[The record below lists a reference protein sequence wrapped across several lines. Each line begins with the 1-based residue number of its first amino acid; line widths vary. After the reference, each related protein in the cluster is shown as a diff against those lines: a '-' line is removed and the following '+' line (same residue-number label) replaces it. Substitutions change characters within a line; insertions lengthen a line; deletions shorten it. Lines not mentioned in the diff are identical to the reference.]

1 MQTLYVPKY
10 NLHYRVN
17 PRNPRELQWS
27 RKPFGPATQWQH
39 AMSFKNPIR
48 ALDLDD
54 ETKQGVVVLNDST
67 TYVGSGVRTWGRKFY
82 PAGTRIY
89 SLYAIGESKMKKL
102 KIKIHESSGE
112 RTVIFD
118 TPMGS
123 VEVLARYPGVFM
135 YFPEDDDGR
144 NDDCVYYF
152 SLQRNKIV
160 QRGWNYG
167 RGFDEQF
174 LVRRGPWL
182 DSIEAQQDPEYMEYA
197 FHNLD
202 YQNYLLDRLCKILGS
217 ATY

>member
-1 MQTLYVPKY
+1 
-10 NLHYRVN
+10 
-17 PRNPRELQWS
+17 
-27 RKPFGPATQWQH
+27 
-39 AMSFKNPIR
+39 MS
-48 ALDLDD
+48 
-54 ETKQGVVVLNDST
+54 
-67 TYVGSGVRTWGRKFY
+67 
-82 PAGTRIY
+82 
-89 SLYAIGESKMKKL
+89 KL
-102 KIKIHESSGE
+102 KIKIHESNGE

-123 VEVLARYPGVFM
+123 VEMLARYPGVFM

-144 NDDCVYYF
+144 NDDCAYYF

-167 RGFDEQF
+167 RDFDEQF

-182 DSIEAQQDPEYMEYA
+182 DNIEALQDPEYMEGA